1 MSSQP
6 SASSART
13 RSTPRFASALSTEGD
28 SPRAIREAIAE
39 LDAGLGGTTADLV
52 IAFATHHHGPAL
64 EGLGPALRRSTGAR
78 VVLGFDHPNY
88 SHMSVMPD
96 QVRQVLARD
105 FA

>member
-1 MSSQP
+1 MAAWRAAVGTAAKHPLRLRRRHVERIAGVAESDTDRTNEEGK
-6 SASSART
+6 ASSVQFIHFPF
-13 RSTPRFASALSTEGD
+13 TPGQIGAF
-28 SPRAIREAIAE
+28 RA
-39 LDAGLGGTTADLV
+39 
-52 IAFATHHHGPAL
+52 P
-64 EGLGPALRRSTGAR
+64 GAR